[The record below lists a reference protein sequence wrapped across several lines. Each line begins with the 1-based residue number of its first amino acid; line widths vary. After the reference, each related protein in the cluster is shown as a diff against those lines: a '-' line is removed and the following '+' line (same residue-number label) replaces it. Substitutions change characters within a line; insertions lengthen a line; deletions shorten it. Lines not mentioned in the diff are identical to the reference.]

1 MGSRAAAAFLVFSS
15 AAARTRCVPAGSGCA
30 AYGALEQTLPFAPKL
45 IDGVCAVGDKFG
57 EFVGC
62 LAVRNPNQSVVI
74 VKNVVVIN
82 VVINVVVINVITNL
96 IISDVVV
103 VRI

>member
-30 AYGALEQTLPFAPKL
+30 AYGALEQTSPFAPKL
-45 IDGVCAVGDKFG
+45 IDGVCAVGDKFR

-74 VKNVVVIN
+74 IKNVVV
-82 VVINVVVINVITNL
+82 NVVVINVITNL

-103 VRI
+103 VVRI